1 MNSSRVAAIRNWAG
15 SHPLFTILSVLVIT
29 RCQVFGALHA
39 GAARMTPERRAEWE
53 WITDKSDLFRGPPP
67 TRLLAPFVRWD
78 ANFYLAIA
86 RAGYPPPR
94 SPDSPV
100 YHVAFF
106 PLYPLVVR
114 SLSSLVQD
122 IFLAAAI
129 VSNVFALMATLL
141 VYRLAASGASRQQ
154 GIRAALVLLL
164 APGSHFLS
172 LPYPEAMF
180 VAFLSAAILAIH
192 EDRLLLAGV
201 AGALAGATRSA
212 GVVVCLSLL
221 YVAWTKRA
229 NVLDAARA
237 VAAAAIS
244 LAGIAGF
251 AMFCASRYG
260 DALAFVHIQ
269 SRYLNDRSIKLFG
282 PLKAIFAFDAD
293 PDYYLVTFVA
303 IVICVQMVRRAAV
316 VDSLTAWFLL
326 LLPMWTGTLKAM
338 IRYQSANVGLL
349 LGAATIRRSRY
360 FAALCVGSLALLIIE
375 AGLFGMG
382 VGHY

>member
-1 MNSSRVAAIRNWAG
+1 MRAAMNHSRVAAIRDWARR
-15 SHPLFTILSVLVIT
+15 HPLLCIVALFVVT
-29 RCQVFGALHA
+29 RCLVVGALHA
-39 GAARMTPERRAEWE
+39 GATHMTPEKRAEWE

-67 TRLLAPFVRWD
+67 SSFLAPFVRWD

-86 RAGYPPPR
+86 RDQYPPPR
-94 SPDSPV
+94 SPDLPG

-114 SLSSLVQD
+114 AVHSLVQD
-122 IFLAAAI
+122 IFLAAEI
-129 VSNVFALMATLL
+129 VSNAFALIATFL
-141 VYRLAASGASRQQ
+141 VYRLAGS
-154 GIRAALVLLL
+154 RAALLLLL

-180 VAFLSAAILAIH
+180 VTFLSAAMLAIRT
-192 EDRLLLAGV
+192 DRLSLAGL
-201 AGALAGATRSA
+201 AGAFAGATRSA
-212 GVVVCLSLL
+212 GVVVFVILL

-229 NVLDAARA
+229 SLRDAARA
-237 VAAAAIS
+237 AAAAVVS
-244 LAGIAGF
+244 LAGVAGF
-251 AMFCASRYG
+251 AMFCARRYG

-269 SRYLNDRSIKLFG
+269 SRYLNDRSVKLLG
-282 PLKAIFAFDAD
+282 PLKAIFAFNVD

-303 IVICVQMVRRAAV
+303 LIICVQMVRRSAV
-316 VDSLTAWFLL
+316 VDTLTAWFLL

-349 LGAATIRRSRY
+349 LGAATMKRSGY
-360 FAALCVGSLALLIIE
+360 FAALCVGSLALLIVE
-375 AGLFGMG
+375 AVLFGMG

>member
-1 MNSSRVAAIRNWAG
+1 MRAAMSHSRVDAIRDWAAR
-15 SHPLFTILSVLVIT
+15 HPLLCIVALFVVT
-29 RCQVFGALHA
+29 RCLVVGALHL
-39 GAARMTPERRAEWE
+39 GATHMTPERRAEWE

-67 TRLLAPFVRWD
+67 SPFLAPFVRWD

-86 RAGYPPPR
+86 RDGYPPPR
-94 SPDSPV
+94 SPDFPV

-106 PLYPLVVR
+106 PLFPLVVR
-114 SLSSLVQD
+114 AVHSFVHD
-122 IFLAAAI
+122 IFLAAEI
-129 VSNVFALMATLL
+129 VSNAFALLATLL
-141 VYRLAASGASRQQ
+141 VYWLAGS
-154 GIRAALVLLL
+154 RAALLLL
-164 APGSHFLS
+164 VAPGSHFLS

-180 VAFLSAAILAIH
+180 VTFLSAAMLAIH
-192 EDRLLLAGV
+192 RDRLLLAGL

-212 GVVVCLSLL
+212 GIVVFVILL

-229 NVLDAARA
+229 SFRDAARA

-251 AMFCASRYG
+251 AMFCARRYG
-260 DALAFVHIQ
+260 DALAFAHIQ
-269 SRYLNDRSIKLFG
+269 ARYVNDRSFKLLG
-282 PLKAIFAFDAD
+282 PLKAVFAFTVD

-303 IVICVQMVRRAAV
+303 LIICVQMVRRSPA

-326 LLPMWTGTLKAM
+326 LVPMWTGTLKAM

-349 LGAATIRRSRY
+349 LGATQMKRSG
-360 FAALCVGSLALLIIE
+360 FAALCAASLALLAIE
-375 AGLFGMG
+375 TELFGMG